1 MIPKQHLSE
10 VSDTDYLNK
19 LGDLE
24 VPKKEKT
31 P

>member
-1 MIPKQHLSE
+1 MILKLHLSE

-24 VPKKEKT
+24 VAKKEKS